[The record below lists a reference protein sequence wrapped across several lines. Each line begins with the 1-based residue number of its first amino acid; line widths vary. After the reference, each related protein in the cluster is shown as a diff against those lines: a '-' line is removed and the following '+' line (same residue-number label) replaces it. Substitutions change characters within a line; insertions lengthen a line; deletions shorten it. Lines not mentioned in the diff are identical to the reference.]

1 MQLLNG
7 TKTIENNMGKAAKEH
22 RKKVVARN
30 AKIKGAERQYQKVM
44 NEAYRK
50 YLEELKVAQ
59 ASGQTETQESFTAQ

>member
-1 MQLLNG
+1 
-7 TKTIENNMGKAAKEH
+7 MGKAAKEH

-30 AKIKGAERQYQKVM
+30 TKIKGAERQYQKVM

>member
-22 RKKVVARN
+22 RKKVAARN

-50 YLEELKVAQ
+50 YLEELKAAQ